1 MSQARRRL
9 RRITALVAEGHVFI
23 VTKNGKPSGII
34 VAPEQAVEGKLE
46 SGHSDTSKSHE

>member
-9 RRITALVAEGHVFI
+9 RRITALVAEGHVFV

-34 VAPEQAVEGKLE
+34 VAPEQVVEPKLE
-46 SGHSDTSKSHE
+46 PGHTDVSKSH